1 MSPSAPNPK
10 KSRVGAAAPRPRELP
25 PNASGDSFA
34 VVTREHVNLSQ
45 ALVVIGFPS
54 VGLVGSIATAYLVG
68 SLQLREVGGVL
79 SQSLPP
85 TAIVQRGIGSSP
97 VRVFIGDVVCGPGGN
112 CEQLCVIQSNI
123 RPKPAMLPPLAYAVV
138 SWAREHGARQIV
150 CLEGLRVEEPQAE
163 EARIFG
169 VASDEAGHKMFDM
182 LNVLPQ
188 PDGLLV
194 GLGGVLLYVARA
206 VAQPALCLLAE
217 TREDFPDARGAAR
230 LLEVLQP
237 LIPLVKIDEKPLL
250 EQAKVLEATFRK
262 QLERSKQAE
271 KDLSPPAD
279 MMFG

>member
-1 MSPSAPNPK
+1 MSPSSSDPRNR
-10 KSRVGAAAPRPRELP
+10 RVGGAALPSHPLP
-25 PNASGDSFA
+25 PNTGGESFA
-34 VVTREHVNLSQ
+34 VVTREHLNLSE

-54 VGLVGSIATAYLVG
+54 VGLVGTLATAYLVG
-68 SLQLREVGGVL
+68 SLKLREVGGVL

-85 TAIVQRGIGSSP
+85 TTVVQKGIGSSP

-123 RPKPAMLPPLAYAVV
+123 TPKPAMLPPLAYALV
-138 SWAREHGARQIV
+138 SWARQHGARQIV
-150 CLEGLRVEEPQAE
+150 CLEGLRMEEPQAE
-163 EARIFG
+163 EARVFG
-169 VASDEAGHKMFDM
+169 VASDEGSRKMFDM
-182 LNVLPQ
+182 LKVSAQ

-194 GLGGVLLYVARA
+194 GLGGVLLYVAQA

-250 EQAKVLEATFRK
+250 EQAKILEATFRK
-262 QLERSKQAE
+262 QLDQSKRAE
-271 KDLSPPAD
+271 KELSPPTD
-279 MMFG
+279 VMFG

>member
-1 MSPSAPNPK
+1 MSTSASDPRK
-10 KSRVGAAAPRPRELP
+10 RRVGAAALPPHHLP
-25 PNASGDSFA
+25 PNTGGDSFA
-34 VVTREHVNLSQ
+34 VVTQEHLNLSR

-54 VGLVGSIATAYLVG
+54 VGLVGSLATAYLVG

-85 TAIVQRGIGSSP
+85 TAVVHRGIGSSP
-97 VRVFIGDVVCGPGGN
+97 VRVFIGDLVCGPGGS

-123 RPKPAMLPPLAYAVV
+123 TPKPAMLPPLAYALV
-138 SWAREHGARQIV
+138 SWVREHGARQIV
-150 CLEGLRVEEPQAE
+150 CLEGLRTDEPQAE
-163 EARIFG
+163 DARIFG
-169 VASDEAGHKMFDM
+169 VASDEAGRKMFDM
-182 LNVLPQ
+182 LNVSPQ

-250 EQAKVLEATFRK
+250 EQAKILEAAFRK
-262 QLERSKQAE
+262 QLERSKRAE
-271 KDLSPPAD
+271 KALSPPAD
-279 MMFG
+279 MMFV